1 MVKQVFLVIN
11 GIFELRELEKGVAK
25 AVYIFT

>member
-25 AVYIFT
+25 AVHIFT